1 MTDSNQRRRA
11 RRARLLAAVAL
22 AVAAPLHAQ
31 QGGVRFEAR
40 LLFTDAN
47 EGAAIADVNN
57 DGRPDIVAGRNWYAG
72 PDFAP
77 RALRTIA
84 DWNGYVESNSDHT
97 LDVDGD
103 GWIDVVAGSF
113 NPTTV
118 RWFRNPGKDGLEKGQ
133 LWRDSLLVDTKASQN
148 EISFMHDLD
157 GDGTPEWVVDSWQ
170 TDAPVYAWK
179 LAKDAAGKPRMER
192 LTLSEV
198 GNRHGMG
205 FGDVNGDGRE
215 DIVLGGGWLERPA
228 TNAFGQPWRYR
239 PDWEAVTGSTPMLV
253 RDLNGDGRSDII
265 VGAGHAYGL
274 WWWEQLAPKADG
286 TTQWSR
292 HDIDT
297 TFSQVHALH
306 WADLDGDGR
315 DELIAGKRKWAHN
328 ATGDPGVN
336 DPAAVYYFKWDDRT
350 RRFTRYTV
358 AEGTVGTGL
367 QIRTGD
373 MNGDGRIDIVVPG
386 KSGTYLLL
394 NRGR

>member
-1 MTDSNQRRRA
+1 MQRI
-11 RRARLLAAVAL
+11 AAALVL
-22 AVAAPLHAQ
+22 AVSLTAPLHAQ
-31 QGGVRFEAR
+31 RGGVRFSTR
-40 LLFTDAN
+40 LLYTDAN
-47 EGAAIADVNN
+47 EGAAIADVDR
-57 DGRPDIVAGRNWYAG
+57 DGRPDIIAGRSWYAA

-77 RALRTIA
+77 RALRVIA
-84 DWNGYVESNSDHT
+84 DWNGYVQSNGDHA

-103 GWIDVVAGSF
+103 GWVDVVAGSF
-113 NPTTV
+113 NPTEV
-118 RWFRNPGKDGLEKGQ
+118 HWFRNPGKDGLLKGQ
-133 LWRDSLLVDTKASQN
+133 AWKDSLLVDTKATQN

-157 GDGTPEWVVDSWQ
+157 GDGTPEWVVDSWN

-179 LAKDAAGKPRMER
+179 LAKDAAGKPTMQR
-192 LTLSEV
+192 LTLSER

-215 DIVLGGGWLERPA
+215 DVVLGGGWLERPA
-228 TNAFGQPWRYR
+228 MDAFTSTWRYHA
-239 PDWEAVTGSTPMLV
+239 DWEPLEASAPMLV
-253 RDLNGDGRSDII
+253 RDLTGDGRADMV

-274 WWWEQLAPKADG
+274 WWWEQLAPKPDG

-297 TFSQVHALH
+297 TFSQVHALA
-306 WADLDGDGR
+306 WADLDGDGA

-336 DPAAVYYFKWDDRT
+336 DPAVLYYFKWDART
-350 RRFTRYTV
+350 RRFTRYPI
-358 AEGTVGTGL
+358 AQGTVGTGL

-373 MNGDGRIDIVVPG
+373 LNGDGRVDIVVAG

-394 NRGR
+394 NQGK